1 MKKNK
6 FNIFSLKGKK
16 ILIIGGSGKLGLRF
30 AKTLKNAGGQI
41 ILADVNK
48 PKNNQYAF
56 YYCDVSNQSNVAD
69 FASKLFK
76 KEKKIDVLIYNV
88 YSKPKNYY
96 KPYEDY
102 EYETWNN
109 SVNSN
114 LNGAFL
120 ISQILI
126 KHFKSKK
133 IKGNIIFLSS
143 TYGIVGPDMSIYKGL
158 SKKHNIYGGKFSL
171 TTPAVYSATKSGL
184 IGLSRWIS
192 TSYGKYNIRSNI
204 LSPGGVFDNQE
215 KKFVKNYTSKVPLN
229 RMAKWK
235 DYDGAILFL
244 SSDASSYMTGSN
256 LVIDGGWTAW

>member
-1 MKKNK
+1 
-6 FNIFSLKGKK
+6 
-16 ILIIGGSGKLGLRF
+16 
-30 AKTLKNAGGQI
+30 
-41 ILADVNK
+41 
-48 PKNNQYAF
+48 
-56 YYCDVSNQSNVAD
+56 
-69 FASKLFK
+69 
-76 KEKKIDVLIYNV
+76 
-88 YSKPKNYY
+88 
-96 KPYEDY
+96 
-102 EYETWNN
+102 
-109 SVNSN
+109 
-114 LNGAFL
+114 
-120 ISQILI
+120 
-126 KHFKSKK
+126 
-133 IKGNIIFLSS
+133 
-143 TYGIVGPDMSIYKGL
+143 MSIYKGL